1 MSNAGDGS
9 VASGSP
15 SRCRKLLLTLIA
27 LQFLMIIGLAVA
39 LFYMSPPAIQPS
51 GMRIA
56 SESKDMYVLYIG
68 TNDPVTYL
76 PRMSP
81 QEARNIVD
89 DICRRYVDGYTVQF
103 AQGAWEDEQGNWT
116 SEETLVYYISG
127 AEEEAIIAI
136 MDDALKALGQKSI
149 LMERNNV
156 RLAYYGG
163 DNGNE

>member
-9 VASGSP
+9 VTSGNP
-15 SRCRKLLLTLIA
+15 SRCRKLLLTLIV
-27 LQFLMIIGLAVA
+27 LQFLMIVGLAVA
-39 LFYMSPPAIQPS
+39 LFYVCKPAVQPS

-56 SESKDMYVLYIG
+56 SESKDKYILYIG

-127 AEEEAIIAI
+127 AEEEAIIAV

>member
-1 MSNAGDGS
+1 M
-9 VASGSP
+9 
-15 SRCRKLLLTLIA
+15 
-27 LQFLMIIGLAVA
+27 
-39 LFYMSPPAIQPS
+39 
-51 GMRIA
+51 
-56 SESKDMYVLYIG
+56 
-68 TNDPVTYL
+68 
-76 PRMSP
+76 
-81 QEARNIVD
+81 
-89 DICRRYVDGYTVQF
+89 QF